1 MSGSKTFSLVVP
13 CIFMELTGSV
23 TPLRSFRIEID
34 IFNLKAI
41 YEMTGTDTRVRVRSK
56 WQQFFELF
64 LKRWAI
70 IMKMSQLQV
79 TNWTTDDPKHQAS
92 YQLDYVFTM
101 LIKSKFN
108 TYSSLLYLGWKRY
121 R

>member
-13 CIFMELTGSV
+13 CIFMELTESV
-23 TPLRSFRIEID
+23 TPLGSFRIEISKKID

-56 WQQFFELF
+56 WQQFFELW

-92 YQLDYVFTM
+92 YQLVYALCFM
-101 LIKSKFN
+101 L
-108 TYSSLLYLGWKRY
+108 YACY
-121 R
+121 